1 LNEILSSSTYSSVT
15 TFIDVYAGIGPV
27 LPGLIISMLFLGSTT
42 FTEWISARKYPTY
55 KVYQR
60 RVGMFS
66 PIGTIASG
74 WYLSMIGERENVD
87 QQIWGTGKIKNGVK
101 AE

>member
-1 LNEILSSSTYSSVT
+1 
-15 TFIDVYAGIGPV
+15 
-27 LPGLIISMLFLGSTT
+27 MLFLGSTT
-42 FTEWISARKYPTY
+42 FTEWISARKYPAY

-66 PIGTIASG
+66 PISTIASG
-74 WYLSMIGERENVD
+74 WYLSMTGERKNID
-87 QQIWGTGKIKNGVK
+87 QQIWGTGKTKHGVK